1 MAAALEKLP
10 KQAYDPRVLVGY
22 NTADDAGV
30 IKLNDETGLVQSVDF
45 FTPIVDDPYLYG
57 QIAAANS
64 LSDIYAMGGVPLSAL
79 NIVGFPKDIFPI
91 DVLTEILRGGQDKI
105 SEAGAVILGG
115 HTIGDDE
122 LKYGL
127 AVTGLIHPNKIM
139 TNANASAG
147 DVLILTK
154 AIGTG
159 AITTAL
165 KNGKIDDASLNAAIA
180 VMVQL
185 NKIASECCM
194 AIGVNAVTDVTGF
207 GLLGHALEM
216 ARASRVSFEFNF
228 ADIPVIPGARQAI
241 KKGAVPGGTK
251 ANFLY
256 TNPDVKYA
264 EELSQEDLWLLND
277 AQTSGG
283 LLISV
288 QDSKANVLLQQL
300 AETGVAAAAIGVVKA
315 GQTGKINIKQ
325 KHDND
330 RNH

>member
-10 KQAYDPRVLVGY
+10 KQKLDPRGLVGY

-30 IKLNDETGLVQSVDF
+30 FKLTNETALVQSVDF
-45 FTPIVDDPYLYG
+45 FTPIVDDPYMYG
-57 QIAAANS
+57 QIAAANA

-105 SEAGAVILGG
+105 SNAGAVILGG

-127 AVTGLIHPNKIM
+127 AVTGLIHPDRIM
-139 TNANASAG
+139 TNADAKAG

-154 AIGTG
+154 PIGTG

-165 KNGKIDDASLNAAIA
+165 KNGKIDDVALDAAVS
-180 VMVQL
+180 VMAQH
-185 NKIASECCM
+185 NKAASECCLE
-194 AIGVNAVTDVTGF
+194 IGVNAVTDVTGF

-216 ARASRVSFEFNF
+216 AKASDVTFELNF
-228 ADIPVIPGARQAI
+228 ADIPVLPGAEEAI
-241 KKGAVPGGTK
+241 GRGAVPGGAKT
-251 ANFLY
+251 NTLF
-256 TNPDVKYA
+256 TNPDVEYA
-264 EELSQEDLWLLND
+264 AGISKRDRWLLND
-277 AQTSGG
+277 PQTSGG

-288 QDSKANVLLQQL
+288 QNIKANSLLQQL
-300 AETGVAAAAIGVVKA
+300 AEKDAAASVIGRVTAEPGGRIAV
-315 GQTGKINIKQ
+315 T
-325 KHDND
+325 
-330 RNH
+330 

>member
-1 MAAALEKLP
+1 MEKLP

-30 IKLNDETGLVQSVDF
+30 IKLNDETALVQSVDF

-91 DVLTEILRGGQDKI
+91 GVLSDILRGGQDKI
-105 SEAGAVILGG
+105 REAGAVILGG

-127 AVTGLIHPNKIM
+127 AVTGLIHPHKIM
-139 TNANASAG
+139 TNAGAKTG

-154 AIGTG
+154 PIGTG
-159 AITTAL
+159 AVTTAL
-165 KNGKIDDASLNAAIA
+165 KNGKIDAADLNTAVA

-185 NKIASECCM
+185 NKVASECCLKV
-194 AIGVNAVTDVTGF
+194 GVNAVTDVTGF

-216 ARASRVSFEFNF
+216 AKASSVNFEFNF
-228 ADIPVIPGARQAI
+228 AAIPVISGAKAAI
-241 KKGAVPGGTK
+241 KGGAVPGGTK

-256 TNPDVKYA
+256 TAPDIEYA
-264 EELSQEDLWLLND
+264 EGLSQEDMWLLND

-288 QDSKANVLLQQL
+288 QDSKANLLLQQL
-300 AETGVAAAAIGVVKA
+300 AKRDATASVIGTVNA
-315 GQTGKINIKQ
+315 GQAGKINVK
-325 KHDND
+325 
-330 RNH
+330 